1 MAVTRDRIVL
11 SAGIVTLG
19 LGLAAWRA
27 RPPGPEPPAGFLIVN
42 GALVVTG
49 VLLMAAS
56 AMESRRRRPTRQQEP
71 DAAPR
76 RPERGGYPLLGVAL
90 GTGLTALGWHAAIV
104 FLGAMVTAWS
114 AWLLTGREGRLPPPV
129 APMLTL
135 LLLPVYRLL
144 STIAGPV
151 GLAMGS
157 LSEVPISPPAE
168 RLLVPG
174 LLIAAWAM
182 SGVPPFHRQL
192 VGAFSAPAGA
202 LLLYRIGVGAM
213 PEGIA
218 YWRTITYPILVVGL
232 WLSALTRRTAL
243 VAVAGGLLGVLSLDP
258 SGVAG
263 GFLLLGT
270 AIGIE
275 VASRTHGRSL
285 AGRIALGILLALGGV
300 EALTGTLRVEV
311 VYSVLAAIGVGVTL
325 ATAAPN
331 SRGYIWRDER

>member
-19 LGLAAWRA
+19 LGMAAWRA

-49 VLLMAAS
+49 VLLLAES
-56 AMESRRRRPTRQQEP
+56 AMGSRRRRPTRQQEP
-71 DAAPR
+71 DAPR

-104 FLGAMVTAWS
+104 FLGAIVATWS
-114 AWLLTGREGRLPPPV
+114 AWLLTQREGRLPPPV

-151 GLAMGS
+151 GLAMSS
-157 LSEVPISPPAE
+157 LSDVPISPPAE

-192 VGAFSAPAGA
+192 VGALSAPAGA
-202 LLLYRIGVGAM
+202 LLLYRIGVSAM
-213 PEGIA
+213 PEGIT
-218 YWRTITYPILVVGL
+218 YWRTIVYPILVVGL

-258 SGVAG
+258 SGIVG
-263 GFLLLGT
+263 GFLLLGA

-285 AGRIALGILLALGGV
+285 AGRITLGILLALGGV
-300 EALTGTLRVEV
+300 LALTGTLRVEV
-311 VYSVLAAIGVGVTL
+311 VYSVLAVIGVGVTL

-331 SRGYIWRDER
+331 GRGYIWRDER